1 MLAISYAD
9 KKLSPS
15 EKTEL
20 SEIIN
25 FIRNKL
31 NSGDYIVSIHS
42 YREYLNFEYPFCHN
56 DPIYGITILDL
67 PCVNVFKIVDELR
80 QEFKEYKLEFNCWD
94 TKQVSI
100 IPKN

>member
-31 NSGDYIVSIHS
+31 NLKTIFYIFQFLKNINKFIIKIIESI
-42 YREYLNFEYPFCHN
+42 
-56 DPIYGITILDL
+56 
-67 PCVNVFKIVDELR
+67 
-80 QEFKEYKLEFNCWD
+80 
-94 TKQVSI
+94 
-100 IPKN
+100 

>member
-15 EKTEL
+15 QKIELTET
-20 SEIIN
+20 IK
-25 FIRNKL
+25 FITDKL
-31 NSGDYIVSIHS
+31 NSGDYLVSIHS
-42 YREYLNFEYPFCHN
+42 YREYLNFEYPFYHN
-56 DPIYGITILDL
+56 DHIYGITILDL
-67 PCVNVFKIVDELR
+67 PCVNVFKIVHELR